1 MEEESKLTKTILSPS
16 LSGVYVSKSDI
27 QAIAASLGYSLQLQ
41 ERRRMLVEL
50 FALVKNPD
58 DFIAIVD
65 AVREFIKQKADVY
78 KSVSAEYKSTKGCV
92 DGFLSKIEGALSE
105 LERSKEEAALLA

>member
-1 MEEESKLTKTILSPS
+1 MEEESKLTKTILSPN

-27 QAIAASLGYSLQLQ
+27 QAIAGSLGYSLQLQ

-65 AVREFIKQKADVY
+65 AVSEFIKQKADVY
-78 KSVSAEYKSTKGCV
+78 KSVSEEYKSAKTCV
-92 DGFLSKIEGALSE
+92 DGFLSKIDVALKE